1 MIFFHDLR
9 LVIKIGGH
17 LFSTKDGVSV
27 EWIKQAADILREAHS
42 ENDKWVVVVGGGVG
56 ARAFIEAAKRL
67 GADET
72 RCDEIATEVTRIHA
86 ALFIQALGEKAYPL
100 VVKNVDDLRAA
111 LVGKGIAVAGG
122 FWPGQSTFA
131 VATYCAETIRAERL
145 IVASNVEGIYNKDP
159 KIHSDARILPRLSY
173 AELRKI
179 MAGSPQLAGEYR
191 LIDNVG
197 LSILE
202 RSRIKLSII
211 DGRDVRNIRR
221 AILEGYA
228 GTVVEG

>member
-1 MIFFHDLR
+1 MR
-9 LVIKIGGH
+9 LVLKIGGH
-17 LFSTKDGVSV
+17 LFSTKNGLSV
-27 EWIKQAADILREAHS
+27 DWIKQAADVLREAHS
-42 ENDKWVVVVGGGVG
+42 DTDKWAVVVGGGVG
-56 ARAFIEAAKRL
+56 ARVFIEAAKRL

-86 ALFIQALGEKAYPL
+86 SLFIQALGEKAYPL

-111 LVGKGIAVAGG
+111 LVARGIAVAGG

-131 VATYCAETIRAERL
+131 VAAYCAETIRAERL
-145 IVASNVEGIYNKDP
+145 IVASNVEGIYDKDP
-159 KIHSDARILPRLSY
+159 RTHTDARIIPRISY
-173 AELRKI
+173 GELRKI

-202 RSRIKLSII
+202 RSRIRASII

-221 AILEGYA
+221 AILEDYA
-228 GTVVEG
+228 GTIIEG